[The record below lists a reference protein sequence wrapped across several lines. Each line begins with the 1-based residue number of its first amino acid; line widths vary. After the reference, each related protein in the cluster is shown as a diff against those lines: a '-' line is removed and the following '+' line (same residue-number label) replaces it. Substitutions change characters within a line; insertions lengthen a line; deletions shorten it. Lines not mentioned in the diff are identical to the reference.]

1 VSPENAAFCQNSG
14 RSLLCDVQFNAQVFF
29 GWDVFVRPVAGR
41 PFTTYRQY
49 LSERDV
55 GNLEIPQHLP
65 NAGQYRL
72 SCFIVFS
79 IY

>member
-1 VSPENAAFCQNSG
+1 MPPFVKTVEDLYCAMY
-14 RSLLCDVQFNAQVFF
+14 SLMHKFFF

-49 LSERDV
+49 LSETDV